1 MNFKFTFFSDA
12 NDVSDN
18 FNFSFFQV
26 FLPDSEGGQ
35 LLVPHRRARRED
47 DEPRR
52 KFKTRKVFGRKKFT
66 ALTLKVT
73 FVIHFPVIL
82 P

>member
-1 MNFKFTFFSDA
+1 
-12 NDVSDN
+12 
-18 FNFSFFQV
+18 V

-35 LLVPHRRARRED
+35 LLVPHRRAQREPN
-47 DEPRR
+47 EPRR
-52 KFKTRKVFGRKKFT
+52 KFKTRKVFGRKKLA

-73 FVIHFPVIL
+73 FVMHFPVIL